1 MDYCIVNPGI
11 FQNFTSF
18 YVHDPNI
25 LSDHCLIEFSL
36 KSKTVPVCIN
46 EGINE
51 NFKLNDEENV
61 NDMFYFKW
69 DNAKKEDYK
78 LNLESEQFVDSLSE
92 LTSNVCN
99 IDNCSNVDASLSSFI
114 SSIENIC
121 KPLF

>member
-1 MDYCIVNPGI
+1 
-11 FQNFTSF
+11 
-18 YVHDPNI
+18 
-25 LSDHCLIEFSL
+25 
-36 KSKTVPVCIN
+36 
-46 EGINE
+46 
-51 NFKLNDEENV
+51 
-61 NDMFYFKW
+61 MFYFKW

-121 KPLF
+121 NPLFKKSNTKSFNKTKGDDFVFDQECKDKRKSFYHILNKFRKNK

>member
-1 MDYCIVNPGI
+1 M
-11 FQNFTSF
+11 
-18 YVHDPNI
+18 
-25 LSDHCLIEFSL
+25 IEFSL

-51 NFKLNDEENV
+51 NFISNDEENV

-114 SSIENIC
+114 SRCYHEFACHLAEAIQRLAAVCFKLTNSSSSQSR
-121 KPLF
+121 